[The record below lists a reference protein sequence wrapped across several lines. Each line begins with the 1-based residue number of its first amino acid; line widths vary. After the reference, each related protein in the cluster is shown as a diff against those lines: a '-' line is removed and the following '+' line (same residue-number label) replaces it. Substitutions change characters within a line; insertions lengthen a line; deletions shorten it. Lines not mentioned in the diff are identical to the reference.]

1 MKWRPCVV
9 TSTLWQVAPVAVCI
23 PKMGRNNFQ
32 DTKSNLL
39 RRTFLV
45 GGFNPSEKYESQ
57 PNIWKNKKWSKPPTR
72 FKCTDGTG
80 VSMCFI
86 VPPLWSGP
94 PSAHLNVVAV
104 NFIRQYIYIYVCVSY
119 NMSTFYAQH
128 KISTL
133 HLIPSPASAPVVPRA
148 SLPTSRWPGVFGT
161 PKTHGLPSVSDG
173 FLLLLKWLAMSEGNC
188 LCSGFC
194 LIYYQFPPL

>member
-1 MKWRPCVV
+1 MYSWNWCFNVFHSPSVV
-9 TSTLWQVAPVAVCI
+9 IWPALRTSKC
-23 PKMGRNNFQ
+23 RC
-32 DTKSNLL
+32 
-39 RRTFLV
+39 
-45 GGFNPSEKYESQ
+45 
-57 PNIWKNKKWSKPPTR
+57 SKFYTA
-72 FKCTDGTG
+72 
-80 VSMCFI
+80 I
-86 VPPLWSGP
+86 
-94 PSAHLNVVAV
+94 
-104 NFIRQYIYIYVCVSY
+104 YIYIYVCVSY

-188 LCSGFC
+188 LCSGFLFNLLSVSPLVVC
-194 LIYYQFPPL
+194 HELWYIPTWQIIYGIGKRKVGKPVEWLYRYPILDKAACWWIFATLSRPTI